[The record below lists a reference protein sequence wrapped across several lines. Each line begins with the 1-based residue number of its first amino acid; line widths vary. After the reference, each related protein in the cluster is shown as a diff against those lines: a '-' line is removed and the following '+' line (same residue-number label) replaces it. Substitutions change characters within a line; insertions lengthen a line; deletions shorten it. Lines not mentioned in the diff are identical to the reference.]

1 MPEQPNILLI
11 IADQQRA
18 DTVGFSGKTACRTP
32 NVDRLARQGIAFD
45 LAVTPCPLCGPAR
58 AAIFTGQYPHQ
69 VDMMRNDTSLRAEPT
84 LTDRLR
90 GQGYHTAYAGK
101 WHLDAQTPPY
111 LLRGPAETHERPA
124 SALSRWF
131 DRFAA
136 ESVQEYT
143 AWCEAN
149 GLPDGWA
156 FNDLALRTTRKPA
169 MSIPRTGVLEMR
181 ADQTIDGWITDHA
194 LRLLSERPK
203 AQPFFL
209 VCGFQGPHPPFKI
222 PEPYYSMYDPSDIP
236 EPPNF
241 RPAPHKP
248 RANTTSYYHQL
259 WRDHGDDWSAWQKSV
274 AVYWGFVTLLDDQIG
289 RLMAA
294 LAQENVLDDTLVIF
308 TSDHGEMLGQHGLWH
323 KMMPYEEA
331 VRVPLVMRYPR
342 RITAGVRS
350 NALVSLVDLAPTL
363 LSIVGEPIPED
374 MTGID
379 LSPAFRD
386 GSEFQ
391 PAPHRFAE
399 HKPLGEWQNTVE
411 WRLVVD
417 GRFKYVW
424 NQGDLDELYD
434 LEADPY
440 ELRNRIDD
448 PDLQSQRRRLRSILR
463 EWMARTVDPLLAPFD
478 TEAE

>member
-32 NVDRLARQGIAFD
+32 NLDRLARQGIAFAHA
-45 LAVTPCPLCGPAR
+45 LTPCPLCAPAR

-69 VDMMRNDTSLRAEPT
+69 VDMLRNDTSLRAAPT

-90 GQGYHTAYAGK
+90 GRGYHTAYAGK

-111 LLRGPAETHERPA
+111 LLAHSAAHDKTV
-124 SALSRWF
+124 SALAQWF
-131 DRFAA
+131 DRSAG

-143 AWCEAN
+143 AWCARN

-156 FNDLALRTTRKPA
+156 FNDLALRTTRQPA
-169 MSIPRTGVLEMR
+169 MSIPKTGVLQMG
-181 ADQTIDGWITDHA
+181 ADQTIDGWITEHA
-194 LRLLSERPK
+194 LRLLSERPRGR
-203 AQPFFL
+203 PFFL

-222 PEPYYSMYDPSDIP
+222 PEPYYSRYDPRDIP

-241 RPAPHKP
+241 YPAPHKP

-259 WRDHGDDWSAWQKSV
+259 WLDHGEHWAAWQKSV
-274 AVYWGFVTLLDDQIG
+274 AVYWGFVTLLDEQVG
-289 RLMAA
+289 RLVSA
-294 LAQENVLDDTLVIF
+294 LERENVLDDTLVIF

-342 RITAGVRS
+342 RIAAGARS
-350 NALVSLVDLAPTL
+350 DALVSLVDLAPTL
-363 LSIVGEPIPED
+363 LSVAGEPIPDE

-379 LSPAFRD
+379 LSPAFGNRR
-386 GSEFQ
+386 EFQ
-391 PAPHRFAE
+391 REPYRFSE
-399 HKPLGEWQNTVE
+399 HQPLGAWHNTVA
-411 WRLVVD
+411 WRMVVD
-417 GRFKYVW
+417 PRWKYVW
-424 NQGDLDELYD
+424 NQGDLGELYD
-434 LEADPY
+434 LESDPF
-440 ELRNRIDD
+440 ELRNRIDE
-448 PDLQSQRRRLRSILR
+448 PGLQSQRAHLRSVLR
-463 EWMARTVDPLLAPFD
+463 EWMAQTVDPLLAHFD
-478 TEAE
+478 AEVR